1 MVCTACTA
9 IQLQVPLHEDMNI
22 SIVSCESLT
31 CVIPQ
36 TLQIDNDIT
45 LPQVRL
51 CVNHRKT
58 ELRSSTT
65 MTLTMTETLTNGRLD
80 IGQRDKQ
87 LLLLFASD
95 STAQLKQTVAI
106 TC

>member
-1 MVCTACTA
+1 MVCTVCTA
-9 IQLQVPLHEDMNI
+9 IQLQVPQHEDMNNC
-22 SIVSCESLT
+22 IVSCEALT

-36 TLQIDNDIT
+36 TLQTDNDII

-65 MTLTMTETLTNGRLD
+65 MTLTMTMTNGRLD

-95 STAQLKQTVAI
+95 STAQLKQTVVI
-106 TC
+106 TS